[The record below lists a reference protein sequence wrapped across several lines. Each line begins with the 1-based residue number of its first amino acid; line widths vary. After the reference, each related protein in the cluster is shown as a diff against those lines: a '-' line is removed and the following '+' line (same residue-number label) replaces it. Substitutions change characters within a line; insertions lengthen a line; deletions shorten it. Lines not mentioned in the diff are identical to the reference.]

1 MKVSKM
7 PPTPCVMGIINVT
20 PDSFY
25 EASRVQ
31 EQSVL
36 RERVRQILD
45 EGGAII
51 DVGAYSTRPGALDIS
66 AEAEMERLRWALP
79 IVVDEA
85 EKWHNEHDGKGPK
98 PLISVDTFR
107 AAVAEM
113 CVTELGADIIND
125 ISGGTLDEK
134 MFDVVARTRAIY
146 ILMHSRGTPQDM
158 QQRTDYADGVVD
170 EVIRFF
176 KGQVGKLIE
185 RFERFEGLLSSVRA
199 SRARSERFE
208 GFEKFERLEN
218 VVLDPGFGF
227 AKTLEQNYALMKG
240 LDRIREALPDYPLLV
255 GVSRKSMVYKLLGT
269 DALHALTGTTVL
281 NTYALLHGA
290 SILRVHD
297 VKEAVEAIK
306 ICGNLAQ
313 KT

>member
-1 MKVSKM
+1 MLLCNMKVSKM

-85 EKWHNEHDGKGPK
+85 EKWHNEHDGIGQK

-107 AAVAEM
+107 AAMAEM

-176 KGQVGKLIE
+176 KGQVGKLFE
-185 RFERFEGLLSSVRA
+185 GFERFEKF
-199 SRARSERFE
+199 ERFE
-208 GFEKFERLEN
+208 GFERLGN

-240 LDRIREALPDYPLLV
+240 LDRVREALPDYPLLV

-269 DALHALTGTTVL
+269 DASNALNGTTVL

-306 ICGNLAQ
+306 ICGNLA
-313 KT
+313 

>member
-36 RERVRQILD
+36 RERVHQILD

-85 EKWHNEHDGKGPK
+85 EKWHNEHDGNGPK

-107 AAVAEM
+107 AAVAER

-176 KGQVGKLIE
+176 KGQLGKL
-185 RFERFEGLLSSVRA
+185 F
-199 SRARSERFE
+199 ERFE
-208 GFEKFERLEN
+208 GFEGFEGFERFERLEN

-255 GVSRKSMVYKLLGT
+255 GVSRKSMVYKRLGT
-269 DALHALTGTTVL
+269 DALQALNGTTVL